1 MIDPLLYQIRKER
14 RERIKI
20 IRKVFGLK
28 PGDGKHLRYEDAF
41 EMPDEALALMM
52 HELPRLIVD

>member
-1 MIDPLLYQIRKER
+1 MESMIDPLLYQIRKER

-28 PGDGKHLRYEDAF
+28 PGDGRHLRYEDAF
-41 EMPDEALALMM
+41 EMPDEALT
-52 HELPRLIVD
+52 LP